1 MADIF
6 QIITFYAFKELTDL
20 SVLKESLKAAMQE
33 QAVFGTVILAE
44 EGFNASLCGA
54 RQDIPIFMESIELI
68 LDSKIEYKSSFHSAS
83 PFRKHEVK
91 IKPEIVTLKQHVNIS
106 MGAGTH
112 VSPTDWN
119 DVISDPD
126 VFILDT
132 RNDYEYRNG
141 SFKSAVNPGTTKF
154 SELPDF
160 VAEKLDPKTHTKIA
174 MYCTGGIRCEKFA
187 PYMKSLGFA
196 EVFQLKG
203 GILKYLEDVPK
214 EEQLWD
220 GECFVFDERRTLTQ
234 QLDQGTGPD
243 YSQRHKNKKAKVSQ

>member
-1 MADIF
+1 MSDIF
-6 QIITFYAFKELTDL
+6 QIITFYAFRDMAPVGDL
-20 SVLKESLKAAMQE
+20 NGIKDALKIVMREHG
-33 QAVFGTVILAE
+33 VFGTIIIAN
-44 EGFNASLCGA
+44 EGFNASVCGA
-54 RQDIPIFMESIELI
+54 RQDIPSFILAIEKV
-68 LDSKIEYKSSFHSAS
+68 LDTKIEYKSSFHAAS

-91 IKPEIVTLKQHVNIS
+91 IKPEIVTLKQPVDIS

-112 VSPTDWN
+112 VEPRDWN
-119 DVISDPD
+119 NIISDPD
-126 VFILDT
+126 VYILDT
-132 RNDYEYRNG
+132 RNDYEYKNG
-141 SFKSAVNPGTTKF
+141 SFKSAVNPETTKF

-187 PYMKSLGFA
+187 PYMKSIGFA
-196 EVFQLKG
+196 EVFQLQG

-220 GECFVFDERRTLTQ
+220 GECFVFDERRTLTH

-243 YSQRHKNKKAKVSQ
+243 YSQRHKNKKR